1 MTKHDHEA
9 VRLLG
14 LPGIGS
20 SLPGD
25 DALVNAYRE
34 FCASLQVNTD
44 GASVSCDSRFFD
56 SREQAAIHGRDEPI
70 DESRLKLL
78 ATLVSPDQEYLE
90 LIRSRVCGR
99 AGTGRGRRAF
109 EIFQGFLRTEVCR
122 SLRASRPPGRTLL
135 RLSGCL
141 STDPGLTWIQGVE
154 VCSFGSDWAVDLH
167 HGDYEDTPID
177 GLPKV
182 LGFAAAAQLPRAV
195 AAVLAHE
202 PYYWTYDPTWLES
215 DGCSPRDEQL
225 PQFCWTR
232 HGDSAHGQ
240 PGAGLGE
247 HLLEMSDD
255 DIDAFLD
262 AVAGMSYDEVTDA
275 VHTARERLDED
286 DDEGPASSGPLER
299 LATIVA
305 RRG

>member
-78 ATLVSPDQEYLE
+78 ATPVSPDEEYLE

-99 AGTGRGRRAF
+99 AGTGRRS
-109 EIFQGFLRTEVCR
+109 EEHTSELQSLRHLVCR
-122 SLRASRPPGRTLL
+122 L
-135 RLSGCL
+135 
-141 STDPGLTWIQGVE
+141 
-154 VCSFGSDWAVDLH
+154 
-167 HGDYEDTPID
+167 
-177 GLPKV
+177 
-182 LGFAAAAQLPRAV
+182 
-195 AAVLAHE
+195 
-202 PYYWTYDPTWLES
+202 
-215 DGCSPRDEQL
+215 
-225 PQFCWTR
+225 
-232 HGDSAHGQ
+232 
-240 PGAGLGE
+240 
-247 HLLEMSDD
+247 
-255 DIDAFLD
+255 
-262 AVAGMSYDEVTDA
+262 
-275 VHTARERLDED
+275 
-286 DDEGPASSGPLER
+286 
-299 LATIVA
+299 
-305 RRG
+305 